1 MKIYLR
7 FYGDL
12 NFFLPASRRQRT
24 YPVEI
29 VARDSIKDLIES
41 QGIPHT
47 EIDFILV
54 NGSAVGFDTIVA
66 ENDRIS
72 VYPYSENL
80 PIPIEQRVSEPYPGE
95 PRFVL
100 DVHLGRLAVYL
111 RLLGFD
117 TLYFGDMQDEDL
129 AEISAREGR
138 ILLSRDRGLLK
149 RKIVRFGRYIHSTWP
164 HEQLVEV
171 ARRYQLLDQAHPF
184 TRCTVCNGSLMEV
197 DIHAVESEI
206 PAETRTYIDR
216 CWRCK
221 ECGKVYW
228 KGSHTVRIERLF
240 AEISTL
246 VSVPSAKSEEMTD

>member
-1 MKIYLR
+1 MKIFLR

-12 NFFLPASRRQRT
+12 NFFLPASHRQRT

-29 VARDSIKDLIES
+29 VARDSIKDLVEA

-54 NGSAVGFDTIVA
+54 NGSAVGFDYIVA
-66 ENDRIS
+66 DNDRIS
-72 VYPYSENL
+72 VYPHFHQISIPVENC
-80 PIPIEQRVSEPYPGE
+80 VSEPYPGK

-117 TLYFGDMQDEDL
+117 ALYFGDVHDEKL

-171 ARRYQLLDQAHPF
+171 ARRYQLLEQAHPF
-184 TRCTVCNGSLMEV
+184 SRCTACNGSLVEV
-197 DIHAVESEI
+197 DMHVVENEI
-206 PAETRTYIDR
+206 PAETRANIDR
-216 CWRCK
+216 CWRCN

-240 AEISTL
+240 AEVSTL
-246 VSVPSAKSEEMTD
+246 VSAPSAKSEEMTD

>member
-1 MKIYLR
+1 MKIFLR

-12 NFFLPASRRQRT
+12 NFFLPASHRQRT

-29 VARDSIKDLIES
+29 VARDSIKDLIEA

-54 NGSAVGFDTIVA
+54 NGNAVGFDTIVA

-72 VYPYSENL
+72 VYPYFGNF
-80 PIPIEQRVSEPYPGE
+80 PIPIEQRVSEPYPYE

-111 RLLGFD
+111 RLLGFN
-117 TLYFGDMQDEDL
+117 TLYFGNMQDEDL

-149 RKIVRFGRYIHSTWP
+149 RKIVRFGRYIHSIWP
-164 HEQLVEV
+164 QEQLVEV
-171 ARRYQLLDQAHPF
+171 ARRYHLLEQSHPF
-184 TRCTVCNGSLMEV
+184 TRCTVCNGSLLEV
-197 DIHAVESEI
+197 DMHVVETEI
-206 PAETRTYIDR
+206 PAETRANINR
-216 CWRCK
+216 CWRCE

-228 KGSHTVRIERLF
+228 KGSHTVRIERMF
-240 AEISTL
+240 AEVLTL
-246 VSVPSAKSEEMTD
+246 VSVSSAKSEEMTD